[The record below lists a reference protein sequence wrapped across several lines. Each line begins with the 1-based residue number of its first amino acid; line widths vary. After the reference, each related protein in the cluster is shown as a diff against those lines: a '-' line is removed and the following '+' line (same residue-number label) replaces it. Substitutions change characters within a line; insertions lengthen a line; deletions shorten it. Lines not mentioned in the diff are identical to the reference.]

1 MEVVAV
7 DWSGAAQGAA
17 ARIFMAH
24 VVDGVLVSLRNGRTR
39 QQVVDDLVELRAH
52 CPAGLVVGLDFS
64 FSFPAWFVRSRH
76 CTSVDDVWRAAT
88 REGEDWLA
96 GCDPPFWGRPGR
108 PRPVLAEHLRRAE
121 KAISVGGISP
131 KSVFQ
136 VGGAGAVGT
145 GSVRGMPYLPQL
157 RQAGFSIWP
166 FDPAS
171 PWTVLEIYPR
181 LMTGPV
187 RKSNLEQRTLYLNAG
202 PWSLPPAHAASIIG
216 SEDAFDAGISA
227 LVMHD
232 NLADLALLRPTTDPV
247 TLLEGDVWRPPK
259 ITP

>member
-1 MEVVAV
+1 M
-7 DWSGAAQGAA
+7 
-17 ARIFMAH
+17 
-24 VVDGVLVSLRNGRTR
+24 
-39 QQVVDDLVELRAH
+39 
-52 CPAGLVVGLDFS
+52 
-64 FSFPAWFVRSRH
+64 
-76 CTSVDDVWRAAT
+76 
-88 REGEDWLA
+88 
-96 GCDPPFWGRPGR
+96 
-108 PRPVLAEHLRRAE
+108 LAEHLRRAE

-136 VGGAGAVGT
+136 IGGAGAVGT